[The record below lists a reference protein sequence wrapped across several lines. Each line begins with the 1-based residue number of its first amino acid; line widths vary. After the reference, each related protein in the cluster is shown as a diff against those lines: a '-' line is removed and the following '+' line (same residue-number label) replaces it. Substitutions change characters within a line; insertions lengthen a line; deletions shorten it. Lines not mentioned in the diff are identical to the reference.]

1 MCLFKTADEFISFM
15 RSSLPIV
22 LSISGHDPS
31 GGAGIQADIE
41 AITALGCK
49 AATVVTCLTVQD
61 TVDVRRVA
69 PLSPDL
75 VEAQLHTLMND
86 IKVRVVKIGL
96 LGDAAIADTVAA
108 VLRGHPEIPV
118 ILDPVL
124 AAGGGRELAAGNLIR
139 SVRRNLLPQTHL
151 ITPNAP
157 EARRLAD
164 RPSLEEC
171 AIDLL
176 QCGCK
181 AVLITGTHEQEPEV
195 TNLLYRKDKKPLYS
209 TWPRLAGSYHGSGC
223 TLASSIAALLAG
235 GLTLEEAVL
244 EGQEYT
250 WKALSFGTAPGKGQ
264 SLPDRFFRYRE

>member
-1 MCLFKTADEFISFM
+1 M
-15 RSSLPIV
+15 RIPSPPIV

-61 TVDVRRVA
+61 TVDVRRIA
-69 PLSPDL
+69 PLSPEL
-75 VEAQLHTLMND
+75 VEAQLQTLLND
-86 IKVRVVKIGL
+86 IKVRVIKIGL
-96 LGDAAIADTVAA
+96 LGDAAVADTLAA

-124 AAGGGRELAAGNLIR
+124 AAGGGRELAARDLIR
-139 SVRRNLLPQTHL
+139 SIRGNLLPQTHL

-157 EARRLAD
+157 EARRLTD

-171 AIDLL
+171 ARDLL

-195 TNLLYRKDKKPLYS
+195 TNLLYRKDREPLHS
-209 TWPRLAGSYHGSGC
+209 TWARLEGSYHGSGC
-223 TLASSIAALLAG
+223 TLASSIAALLAK
-235 GLTLEEAVL
+235 GLTLEQAVL
-244 EGQEYT
+244 KGQEYT
-250 WKALSFGTAPGKGQ
+250 WNTLSFATAPGKGQ
-264 SLPDRFFRYRE
+264 SLPDRFFRYREKQ